1 MSDDDKYRTRDEDRY
16 RSDLDDRKIAPPRS
30 PVVEDRYRPTF
41 DDDKI
46 VDTLAPRVRDPDI
59 REPVSRS
66 SSTLPL
72 GDRKPTSSRSQ
83 YDVRTEESITDYDV
97 PPRNR
102 PRLPAR
108 DEVNPSRLA
117 KPVYDEERYRDPDRD
132 DRYRPTR
139 YDEEEVISPTRTRID
154 GTFSRSTLIDTKFKD
169 ENDTRY
175 ADNSRDRIRNDKF
188 YDKDERDS
196 EIRLQGSRSAISTN
210 ENSRRYVDENDRYRT
225 RLPNEPTEKSKSSD
239 RREEVVLD
247 RRSYASEEDEDYRR
261 GPSRTRDYYEDRS
274 RSPTEDTRRRYRDEE
289 SYPRRDEDSKRDRP
303 IDDISRDRSKNRD
316 RYDDEYPRYDDRY
329 ISRDDDDR
337 YPLREDR
344 LSSSSRKY
352 DSYPDDDERP
362 RRRDSEVRAVRT
374 GDSRI
379 RDEIIRPSAS
389 SRNEERFYSSD
400 DVPETK
406 SSSRRRYDDDLPHP
420 DDYDIKDRDTDNRR
434 YSAGSRRPVI
444 PRESVLGS
452 SMSREPTDV
461 VIREKRFQSSDGRYQ
476 SSRVVSNERSYID
489 PESISKEVR
498 PLSAKDVIEAA
509 IRHSDNSEQNS
520 GQVHYPVFDPRTVNL
535 TSSDYIRP
543 GERRGTTITARKR
556 RSA

>member
-1 MSDDDKYRTRDEDRY
+1 M
-16 RSDLDDRKIAPPRS
+16 
-30 PVVEDRYRPTF
+30 
-41 DDDKI
+41 
-46 VDTLAPRVRDPDI
+46 DTVAPRVRDSDI
-59 REPVSRS
+59 RESVSRS

-97 PPRNR
+97 PPRSR
-102 PRLPAR
+102 SRLPVR
-108 DEVNPSRLA
+108 DEVNPSRLSRPA
-117 KPVYDEERYRDPDRD
+117 YDEERYRDQDRD

-139 YDEEEVISPTRTRID
+139 YDEDEAKAISPTRTRID

-169 ENDTRY
+169 ENDSRY
-175 ADNSRDRIRNDKF
+175 ADDSRDRIRNDKI

-196 EIRLQGSRSAISTN
+196 EIRLQGSRSAVSTS

-225 RLPNEPTEKSKSSD
+225 RLPNEKTEKSKSSD

-247 RRSYASEEDEDYRR
+247 RRSYASEEDGDYRR
-261 GPSRTRDYYEDRS
+261 GASRTRDYYEDRS
-274 RSPTEDTRRRYRDEE
+274 RSPTEDTRRRYRDDE
-289 SYPRRDEDSKRDRP
+289 SYPRRDEDFKRDRP

-329 ISRDDDDR
+329 ISRDDDR

-362 RRRDSEVRAVRT
+362 RRRDSEVRAIRT

-389 SRNEERFYSSD
+389 SRDEERFYSSD
-400 DVPETK
+400 DFPETK
-406 SSSRRRYDDDLPHP
+406 PSSRRRYEDDLPPP
-420 DDYDIKDRDTDNRR
+420 DDYDAKGRDTDNRR
-434 YSAGSRRPVI
+434 YSAGSKRPII
-444 PRESVLGS
+444 PRESALGS
-452 SMSREPTDV
+452 SMSSMSSREPTEV
-461 VIREKRFQSSDGRYQ
+461 VIREKRFQSSDSRYP
-476 SSRVVSNERSYID
+476 SSRVISNERSYVD
-489 PESISKEVR
+489 PEESESKEVR